1 MENLKEKTARGLMWG
16 AVNNG
21 TMQVLNLLIGI
32 LLLRHL
38 TPGDTGL
45 VGMLAIFSAIA
56 GNLQS
61 SGFSTALINERQP
74 TAAQYNSV
82 FWFNILMGTAL
93 YCLLFAAAPLIAQ
106 FFRQPQL
113 TRLARFLFLSFFI
126 SSFGIA
132 TNAYMMKNMMNR
144 EITIVNLTA
153 LVLSGTVAIVMV
165 FKDYAYWSLAW
176 QQVVNSVVLVV
187 GRFCYVKWRPSLSS
201 LHAPL
206 STFRYI
212 RQTFSFSMK
221 ILVTMIVNTVNQNM
235 LTVIFGRL
243 FRDARVVGN
252 FFQAYKWDSMAF
264 QTVGGMLA
272 QVAQPVLVSVRDER
286 DRELQ
291 VFRKM
296 LRFTSFL
303 SFPALFGLALV
314 SREFILCTIGPAWT
328 DCIPLLQ
335 ILCISGAFM
344 PLFTL
349 YQNLVISHGRSD
361 VNMWLNIGQIALQ
374 LVIILLFYRQ
384 GIVMMVVAYT
394 LFNIIWLAAWQ
405 PFARRIIGLRWL
417 DLLRDTVPF
426 MLIAAIVM
434 LATYLLTNY
443 LSTLIPQLSTLIPQP
458 STLIP
463 QPSTLIPQPSTLI
476 PQLSTLN
483 PQPSTLIPQPSTLI
497 PQPSTL
503 NPQPSTL
510 IPQPSTLIPQLW
522 LLLATRVVLAAA
534 LYYAVMRLLHVAILQ
549 ECLQFITRKFRK
561 NSI

>member
-1 MENLKEKTARGLMWG
+1 MDNLKEKTARGLMWG

-32 LLLRHL
+32 IVLRHL
-38 TPGDTGL
+38 TPEDTGL

-61 SGFSTALINERQP
+61 SGFSTALINEKEP

-82 FWFNILMGTAL
+82 FWFNVLMS
-93 YCLLFAAAPLIAQ
+93 AAIYVVLCCSAPLIAW
-106 FFRQPQL
+106 FFHQPRL
-113 TRLARFLFLSFFI
+113 TDLSRFLFLSFFI
-126 SSFGIA
+126 SSFGIS
-132 TNAYMMKNMMNR
+132 THAYMVKNMMNR
-144 EITIVNLTA
+144 ENTIINITA
-153 LVLSGTVAIVMV
+153 LIVSGSTAIAMALSDM
-165 FKDYAYWSLAW
+165 AYWSLAW
-176 QQVVNSVVLVV
+176 QQVVNSTVLVL
-187 GRFCYVKWRPSLSS
+187 GRFFYVKWRPSLHFS
-201 LHAPL
+201 
-206 STFRYI
+206 FNYI

-221 ILVTMIVNTVNQNM
+221 ILVTMVVNTINQNM

-264 QTVGGMLA
+264 QTVGGMLS

-296 LRFTSFL
+296 LRFASFL

-314 SREFILCTIGPAWT
+314 AREFILCTIGPEWT
-328 DCIPLLQ
+328 DCVSLLQ

-384 GIVMMVVAYT
+384 GITMMVVAYT
-394 LFNIIWLAAWQ
+394 LFNMLWLAAWQ

-417 DLLRDTVPF
+417 DMLRDTVPF
-426 MLIAAIVM
+426 LLIAAAVM
-434 LATYLLTNY
+434 GATYGLTAHFSP
-443 LSTLIPQLSTLIPQP
+443 LTA
-458 STLIP
+458 
-463 QPSTLIPQPSTLI
+463 
-476 PQLSTLN
+476 
-483 PQPSTLIPQPSTLI
+483 
-497 PQPSTL
+497 
-503 NPQPSTL
+503 
-510 IPQPSTLIPQLW
+510 QLW
-522 LLLATRVVLAAA
+522 LLLLVRVLVAAA
-534 LYYAVMRLLHVAILQ
+534 LYYALMRLLHVAILQ
-549 ECLQFITRKFRK
+549 ECLQFLKNKRK
-561 NSI
+561 S